1 MAEPPG
7 GPPTPPG
14 GGAPDWGEMKG
25 KLTATQGPDR
35 LLLITGA
42 VFFICT
48 FLPWYRVSFSSPG
61 IKASD
66 SSSAWGLDS
75 LGVLAALL
83 GTAALVVA
91 AGAVIGMITLG
102 FDRHAGPRLRGRDA
116 PFHAPSS
123 SDQTGRRRS
132 APRHR
137 CPQGHA
143 RDRSLDRLGRGD
155 RDGVRGLAEVLR
167 RQSLETRCYRYCPG
181 GPSWA
186 CSGGATIPGGRPRR
200 RISINWACA
209 ASCCVAIAAWI
220 PWNSPSS
227 HPSS

>member
-91 AGAVIGMITLG
+91 AGAVIGMIKPSASIDMLALAFAGGTLL
-102 FDRHAGPRLRGRDA
+102 FTLLRLLIKPAGDAQLLGIVALKVTRGI
-116 PFHAPSS
+116 
-123 SDQTGRRRS
+123 
-132 APRHR
+132 
-137 CPQGHA
+137 
-143 RDRSLDRLGRGD
+143 
-155 RDGVRGLAEVLR
+155 GLWIGLV
-167 RQSLETRCYRYCPG
+167 
-181 GPSWA
+181 
-186 CSGGATIPGGRPRR
+186 
-200 RISINWACA
+200 A
-209 ASCCVAIAAWI
+209 AIGMAYAAWQKY
-220 PWNSPSS
+220 SAGKA
-227 HPSS
+227 